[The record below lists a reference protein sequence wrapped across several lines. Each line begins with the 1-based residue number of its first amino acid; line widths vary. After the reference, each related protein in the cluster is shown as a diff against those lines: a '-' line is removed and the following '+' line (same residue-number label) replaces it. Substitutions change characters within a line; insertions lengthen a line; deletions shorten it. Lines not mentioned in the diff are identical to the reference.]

1 MSTTPK
7 KGSQIGKC
15 LNDFQIK
22 IFKLFFIDLVKKEL
36 NHGGAG
42 FVYVV
47 SDPDTNLEVVLKL
60 IHLGPN
66 ESSSRD
72 NHKKMI
78 EKEMK
83 VGILVAKD
91 SSYLI
96 SYSEIF
102 EWGDYFCIKME
113 YCEKGDI
120 QSELDK
126 GRVFTEEV

>member
-1 MSTTPK
+1 
-7 KGSQIGKC
+7 
-15 LNDFQIK
+15 
-22 IFKLFFIDLVKKEL
+22 L

-47 SDPDTNLEVVLKL
+47 SDPTTNVEVVLKL
-60 IHLGPN
+60 IHLGPKEN
-66 ESSSRD
+66 SSRD
-72 NHKKMI
+72 NHKEMI

-83 VGILVAKD
+83 VGILVAKEC
-91 SSYLI
+91 SYLI
-96 SYSEIF
+96 SYSETV

-126 GRVFTEEV
+126 GRVFSEEV